1 MWCSSSILRVT
12 KTAGY
17 PKKGSYIVVVL
28 FFCQIVGGLF
38 FLDAL
43 FGLFVFF
50 DCGFHF
56 SFLSGFDF
64 LLFVCLFF
72 LMFLFAFFKKC
83 SSSVF
88 YGCFSYFFGCFL
100 WGGDFH
106 GDFFCC
112 FFFHSLWRF
121 DDFYCLYLIWHSMGS
136 AQCVIYVRHQISES
150 TICTVVG
157 TFLILKAINY
167 FLCFCFL
174 FSFGSV
180 RGGRSR

>member
-88 YGCFSYFFGCFL
+88 YGCFSYFFGCFFVGRGFSWRL
-100 WGGDFH
+100 FLL
-106 GDFFCC
+106 
-112 FFFHSLWRF
+112 FFFSFSL
-121 DDFYCLYLIWHSMGS
+121 
-136 AQCVIYVRHQISES
+136 
-150 TICTVVG
+150 
-157 TFLILKAINY
+157 AI
-167 FLCFCFL
+167 
-174 FSFGSV
+174 
-180 RGGRSR
+180 

>member
-28 FFCQIVGGLF
+28 FFLSNCWWFI

-88 YGCFSYFFGCFL
+88 YGCFSYFFGCFFVGRVFSWRL
-100 WGGDFH
+100 FLL
-106 GDFFCC
+106 
-112 FFFHSLWRF
+112 FFFILSGDLTISTVSTLYGTLWAQLNV
-121 DDFYCLYLIWHSMGS
+121 LYM
-136 AQCVIYVRHQISES
+136 
-150 TICTVVG
+150 
-157 TFLILKAINY
+157 
-167 FLCFCFL
+167 
-174 FSFGSV
+174 
-180 RGGRSR
+180 